1 MNFNKIYNSIAKLFK
16 KNNGLKKELRNQKA
30 QLIDLAKE
38 LKTKQRKSNNKK
50 EIEEIKQKRK
60 IVKKMIDKIKKSLNN
75 G

>member
-38 LKTKQRKSNNKK
+38 LKAKQRKSNNKK

-60 IVKKMIDKIKKSLNN
+60 VVKKMIDKIKKSLNN

>member
-1 MNFNKIYNSIAKLFK
+1 MNFNKIYNSVTKLFK
-16 KNNGLKKELRNQKA
+16 KKNSLKKELRNQKA
-30 QLIDLAKE
+30 QLIDLAKK
-38 LKTKQRKSNNKK
+38 LKARQRKSSNKK